1 MRHVNWFLTLFLTL
15 QSEFSSCGGK
25 KSSWL
30 PHQQLGCWL
39 PLLVYRSHCQSEAS
53 QSLLTYRVS
62 LLVVFVVLLN
72 CHESIT
78 CVSISV
84 LAACVWQGG
93 ALLTCNWSVWETEM
107 IADKKCEGLSLP
119 GLSAEAS
126 NNAVFQSKREVGIS
140 WHLTSKRSRCT
151 KTKLPKSWL
160 TDTKWYLLTNAHAIK
175 AVQTPCISRRGN
187 EVADVIMHFVLQL
200 LYMDPPR
207 AYE

>member
-72 CHESIT
+72 CHESIP

-160 TDTKWYLLTNAHAIK
+160 TSKM
-175 AVQTPCISRRGN
+175 ISLWQMPTQLKQYSLSAYQGGERR
-187 EVADVIMHFVLQL
+187 
-200 LYMDPPR
+200 
-207 AYE
+207 

>member
-72 CHESIT
+72 CHESIP

-84 LAACVWQGG
+84 LAACVWQGE
-93 ALLTCNWSVWETEM
+93 LCWRVTE
-107 IADKKCEGLSLP
+107 ACGRQK
-119 GLSAEAS
+119 
-126 NNAVFQSKREVGIS
+126 
-140 WHLTSKRSRCT
+140 W
-151 KTKLPKSWL
+151 WL
-160 TDTKWYLLTNAHAIK
+160 TRNVKDSLYQACPPKLQIMLCSSQSGRLEFPGIWPQNVPGAPKQNYQNPGWPTQNDISLTNAHAIK
-175 AVQTPCISRRGN
+175 AVQTPCISRRGK
-187 EVADVIMHFVLQL
+187 EVADVIMHFVSQL